1 MQLTHLA
8 SPIYTSPNTPW
19 YCIVACIYFYAC
31 RGVLK
36 QKKNKEKVQKIPGK
50 VQLEKI
56 NVHIKMEDIVWLHVY
71 EMEKVKKNW
80 CEREESWN
88 NVLD

>member
-1 MQLTHLA
+1 
-8 SPIYTSPNTPW
+8 
-19 YCIVACIYFYAC
+19 
-31 RGVLK
+31 
-36 QKKNKEKVQKIPGK
+36 
-50 VQLEKI
+50 
-56 NVHIKMEDIVWLHVY
+56 MEDIVWLHVY